1 MSVTQLPGSTFDFST
16 TIVSGTVGTAIWV
29 DWNNDLTFTSDEVMF
44 TTTSYGGD
52 QTGTITI
59 PATAADG
66 EYRMRLMIHWNDSN
80 PGSGSACELNSGR
93 GEIEDY
99 KVIVNSTLST
109 TDFNNKSLFAYYP
122 NPVND
127 NLTLK
132 AQKEISNVS
141 VYNMLGQEVYRNAPN
156 SVDNLV
162 NMSDLQ
168 SGAYFV
174 KVTIDNVTETIK
186 VIKK

>member
-1 MSVTQLPGSTFDFST
+1 MVSESTS
-16 TIVSGTVGTAIWV
+16 
-29 DWNNDLTFTSDEVMF
+29 
-44 TTTSYGGD
+44 
-52 QTGTITI
+52 
-59 PATAADG
+59 
-66 EYRMRLMIHWNDSN
+66 
-80 PGSGSACELNSGR
+80 
-93 GEIEDY
+93 
-99 KVIVNSTLST
+99 LST
-109 TDFNNKSLFAYYP
+109 AEFNSESLFAYYP